1 MYINYLHP
9 VHSSTGGDVPST
21 SKYIAEGTT
30 IVYALFGI
38 PLLVAFLA
46 VMGRLLSNIPRGL
59 LKPLQHRY
67 WIHTVVLFS
76 WLFLVLAGLITIPA
90 AIVATIEGWEYR
102 EALYFCFTS
111 VSTIGLGDY
120 ALGPTMDR
128 LSNLPLRDFYKLCF
142 VIWIL
147 CGLSHISTII
157 IQVREVWGG
166 LLVRLKKF
174 SRRMMQVTFAKAMRP
189 GKRSQLGKATGV
201 EETLSSKTDASAEV
215 VEKQVGKAIVLEN
228 EISSSEI
235 TRKRGKD
242 SRKEDPGTSK
252 EPEPTDEHPQ

>member
-1 MYINYLHP
+1 
-9 VHSSTGGDVPST
+9 VHSSTAGDVPST
-21 SKYIAEGTT
+21 SKYIAEGVT
-30 IVYALFGI
+30 IVYALFGV

-46 VMGRLLSNIPRGL
+46 VMGRLLGHIPRRV

-76 WLFLVLAGLITIPA
+76 WLVLVLAGLITIPA
-90 AIVATIEGWEYR
+90 AIVATIEGWQYR

-147 CGLSHISTII
+147 CGLSHVSTII
-157 IQVREVWGG
+157 TQVREVWGG
-166 LLVRLKKF
+166 LLVRLRKF
-174 SRRMMQVTFAKAMRP
+174 CRRMMQVPFAKAVTP
-189 GKRSQLGKATGV
+189 GKTSQLGKATGV
-201 EETLSSKTDASAEV
+201 EGTLSSTTDASPEL
-215 VEKQVGKAIVLEN
+215 VERQVGKGVVLEN
-228 EISSSEI
+228 EI
-235 TRKRGKD
+235 TRKREKD
-242 SRKEDPGTSK
+242 SRKEDPATSK
-252 EPEPTDEHPQ
+252 EPEPTEEHAQ